1 MKFLVDECL
10 SPALVNRLQT
20 AGYQA
25 THVTHLN
32 KSGWSDQALMAV
44 ILDADWTFIT
54 GNAFDFRGPAGTPG
68 SSGGYSGA
76 KIHAGLICLNRPY
89 NDSRRIQ
96 LELLE
101 EALSEINELE
111 GDLVNQVLEVTLH
124 DDDTI
129 EATVYGLPT

>member
-10 SPALVNRLQT
+10 SPSLVNRLHR

-25 THVTHLN
+25 THVTHL
-32 KSGWSDQALMAV
+32 KKGGWSDQALMTV

-54 GNAFDFRGPAGTPG
+54 GNAFDFRGPADTPG
-68 SSGGYSGA
+68 TSGAYSGA
-76 KIHAGLICLNRPY
+76 QIHAGLICLNRPH

-101 EALSEINELE
+101 EALSELNDLE
-111 GDLVNQVLEVTLH
+111 GDLVNRVLEVTLD

>member
-10 SPALVNRLQT
+10 SPSLVNRLHT

-32 KSGWSDQALMAV
+32 KSGWSDQALMKV
-44 ILDADWTFIT
+44 ILDGDWTFIT
-54 GNAFDFRGPAGTPG
+54 GNAFDFRGPADNPGT
-68 SSGGYSGA
+68 SGGYSGA
-76 KIHAGLICLNRPY
+76 QVHAGLICLNRRY

-101 EALSEINELE
+101 QALSELDDLG
-111 GDLVNQVLEVTLH
+111 GDLVDRVIEVTLH
-124 DDDTI
+124 EDDTI

>member
-10 SPALVNRLQT
+10 SPALVNRLHT

-32 KSGWSDQALMAV
+32 KRGWSDQALMPV
-44 ILDADWTFIT
+44 ILDADWTFLT
-54 GNAFDFRGPAGTPG
+54 GNAFDFRGPAESPGT
-68 SSGGYSGA
+68 SGGYSGA
-76 KIHAGLICLNRPY
+76 RIHAGLICLNRACT
-89 NDSRRIQ
+89 DTRAIQ

-101 EALSEINELE
+101 EALAVLNDLG
-111 GDLVNQVLEVTLH
+111 GDLVNRVLEVTLH

-129 EATVYGLPT
+129 EANVYGLPR